1 MHEKIYKRLRADVK
15 TISTKIGP
23 QCKKKVGHLFEN
35 IEENLM
41 SLYKL
46 VINDAKT
53 GLYNSRFFDAILG
66 IEIEKAK
73 RGQKL
78 SLIILDMDNLKGIN
92 DKYGHKKGDD
102 ALKLLS
108 DVIKINIRKS
118 DVASRFGGDEFVILL
133 PFASCKKATAICKR
147 LKEKLLRDKTLS
159 KYGVTVSAG
168 IANFEKGDTSNKF
181 FNKADFALLC
191 AKKQGKNLTMSY
203 KDV

>member
-1 MHEKIYKRLRADVK
+1 MHEKIYKRLRADVGNIK
-15 TISTKIGP
+15 QKIGP
-23 QCKKKVGHLFEN
+23 QCKKKVGYLFES
-35 IEENLM
+35 IEENLL

-53 GLYNSRFFDAILG
+53 GLYNSRFFDAMLG

-78 SLIILDMDNLKGIN
+78 SLIIIDMDNLKGIN

-102 ALKLLS
+102 ALKQLS
-108 DVIKINIRKS
+108 DVIKVNIRKS
-118 DVASRFGGDEFVILL
+118 DIASRFGGDEFVILL
-133 PFASCKKATAICKR
+133 PFASCRKATVISKR
-147 LKEKLLRDKTLS
+147 LKEKVLRDKVLS
-159 KYGVTVSAG
+159 KYGVTLSIG
-168 IANFEKGDTSNKF
+168 IADFEKGDTSNKF

-203 KDV
+203 EDI